1 MPLIRLKEI
10 SIAFGVYALLDKAEF
25 QIKAGERIGLIGRNG
40 EGKSTLL
47 RIISDTQQIDS
58 GEVWRKPG
66 LRCSILEQTPQM
78 PKGAVVYDAVADGLG
93 GVGHWLA
100 QYHHFSTQIEGA
112 GQEEALKKMGQ
123 LQHQLETHD
132 GWSLQQRVETI
143 ITRLD
148 LPFDAPVES
157 LSGGWQRRVD
167 LARALVNEPELLLLD
182 EPTNHLDLETISWL
196 EDKLAGFSGAL
207 LFVTHDR
214 DFLQK
219 LATRIIDL
227 DRGKLTSWPGGYKD
241 FLQKKSA
248 ALEEE
253 ENQNALFDKKL
264 AQEETWIRQGI
275 KARRTRNEGRVRALE
290 KLRKER
296 AGRRQL
302 QGTAKLELT
311 AGDSSGKI
319 VIEAKEVN
327 FSYPGK
333 QVVSHFSTTILRG
346 DRIGLMGPNGVGKS
360 TLLQLL
366 LKKLQPDSGTIRHG
380 TKLEIAYFDQQ
391 RAKLDPEKSVVDSI
405 AGGNEYVEINGFRR
419 HVMSYLSDFLFA
431 PARARSPIK
440 SLSGGEKSRVLLA
453 QLFSRPAN
461 LLVMDEPTNDLDLET
476 LELLEDM
483 LVNFDGTLLLVSH
496 DRTFMD
502 NVITSVFSFEG
513 QGQVDEYVGGY
524 RDWLRQ
530 RPSETATKTDS
541 KLVKQKA
548 KVSRRKK
555 DLNYKERREL
565 EGLPALI
572 ETLETRQ
579 AEVND
584 SISSADFYQKDKET
598 IAGTLEELKK
608 LEASLEEY
616 YARWDELEARA
627 EELGD

>member
-10 SIAFGVYALLDKAEF
+10 SIAFGVHALLDKAEF
-25 QIKAGERIGLIGRNG
+25 QIKAGERVGLIGRNG

-47 RIISDTQQIDS
+47 RIISGTQQIDS

-78 PKGAVVYDAVADGLG
+78 PEGAVVYDAIADGLG
-93 GVGHWLA
+93 EVGHWLA
-100 QYHHFSTQIEGA
+100 QYHHFSTQVDGA
-112 GQEEALKKMGQ
+112 GQDEALKKMGQ

-132 GWSLQQRVETI
+132 GWRLQQRVETI

-148 LPFDAPVES
+148 LPFDQPVES
-157 LSGGWQRRVD
+157 LSGGWKRRVD
-167 LARALVNEPELLLLD
+167 LARALVIEPELLLLD

-196 EDKLAGFSGAL
+196 EDKLAGFAGAL

-214 DFLQK
+214 DFLQN
-219 LATRIIDL
+219 LATRIVDL
-227 DRGKLTSWPGGYKD
+227 DRGKLTSWPGSYLD

-296 AGRRQL
+296 SGRRQL
-302 QGTAKLELT
+302 QGTAKLELA
-311 AGDSSGKI
+311 AGDQSGKL
-319 VIEAKEVN
+319 VIESKDLS

-346 DRIGLMGPNGVGKS
+346 DRIGLMGANGVGKS

-366 LKKLQPDSGTIRHG
+366 LKKLQPDSGIVRHG

-405 AGGNEYVEINGFRR
+405 AGGNEYVDINGFRR
-419 HVMSYLSDFLFA
+419 HVMSYLGDFLFA

-453 QLFSRPAN
+453 QLFSKPAN

-496 DRTFMD
+496 DRMFMD
-502 NVITSVFSFEG
+502 NVITSAFSFEG
-513 QGQVDEYVGGY
+513 QGQVGEYVGGY

-530 RPSETATKTDS
+530 KPPGAAVETHS
-541 KLVKQKA
+541 KPAKQKVKAA
-548 KVSRRKK
+548 KQKK
-555 DLNYKERREL
+555 ELNYKERREL
-565 EGLPALI
+565 EELPALI

-579 AEVND
+579 SEVNQ

-598 IAGTLEELKK
+598 IASTLEELKK
-608 LEASLEEY
+608 LEVSLEKY
-616 YARWDELEARA
+616 YARWDELEALA
-627 EELGD
+627 EELGN